1 MTTIEVTKKNEANLF
16 VTSEDTGVL
25 MEISENYTFFVPGY
39 KFMPAFKNKIWDGK
53 VRLYD
58 MRSRTLPY
66 GLLNSLADFALH
78 RGYLLKFGPGII
90 QPEDT
95 PKDLLHEFVHSLP
108 LTAHGKLITP
118 RDYQIDAFCHA
129 IRNSRAV
136 LVSPTASG
144 KSLIIYLMLRW
155 FLANEARKDS
165 EKVLIVVPTTSL
177 VEQMSKDFAEYSAVD
192 DSFDAEKEV
201 HKIYSGKEKI
211 NISSR
216 VVVTTWQSAIK
227 MTPAWFN
234 NYSMVI
240 GDEAHNFKAKSLT
253 TIMNNLTQ
261 ARFRI
266 GTTGTLD
273 GAQVHEL
280 VLTGSFGKVYRVTST
295 KALIDD
301 GSLAPLKITCLAL
314 KYSAETRK
322 IVSKYAYKDE
332 IDFLVSSVARNKFI
346 VNLALGQKGNT
357 LVLYNLVEK
366 HGKVL
371 HRMLTKACAGTKR
384 KVFFVS
390 GAVNAEERE
399 AVRELTEKETDAIIV
414 ASMGTFS
421 TGVNIRNL
429 HNLVMASPTKSQ
441 IRLLQSIG
449 RGLRISDNG
458 WTTNIYDISDDLSW
472 KKNKNF
478 TLNHALERIRIYDR
492 ERFDYRVYELDL
504 AE

>member
-1 MTTIEVTKKNEANLF
+1 MTVINVNKLDEAKLRLES
-16 VTSEDTGVL
+16 TDSGVIR
-25 MEISENYTFFVPGY
+25 EIVEHYTFFAAGY
-39 KFMPAFKNKIWDGK
+39 KFMPAFRNKVWDGK
-53 VRLYD
+53 IRLVD
-58 MRSRTLPY
+58 SRTQILPY
-66 GLLNSLADFALH
+66 GLLHSLADFALH
-78 RGYLLKFGPGII
+78 RGYRLKFGPGII

-95 PKDLLHEFVHSLP
+95 PKDLLHEYVHSLP
-108 LTAHGKLITP
+108 LTAHGQLITP

-129 IRNSRAV
+129 IRNGRSV

-155 FLANEARKDS
+155 FLDNEADPK

-177 VEQMSKDFAEYSAVD
+177 VEQMAKDFAEYSSTD
-192 DSFDAEKEV
+192 KGFDAETEV

-234 NYSMVI
+234 NYGMVI

-253 TIMNNLTQ
+253 TIMNSLGR
-261 ARFRI
+261 ARFRV

-280 VLTGSFGKVYRVTST
+280 VLTGSFGKVYKVTTT

-314 KYSAETRK
+314 KYAAETRK
-322 IVSKYAYKDE
+322 LVSKFAYKDE
-332 IDFLVSSVARNKFI
+332 IEFLVTSPARNKFI

-371 HRMLTKACAGTKR
+371 HRLITQACAGTKR

-399 AVRELTEKETDAIIV
+399 AVRELTEKESDAIIV

-429 HNLVMASPTKSQ
+429 HNLIMASPTKSQ

-449 RGLRISDNG
+449 RGLRKSDNG
-458 WTTNIYDISDDLSW
+458 WTTNIYDVSDDLSW

-478 TLNHALERIRIYDR
+478 TMNHALERIRIYDR
-492 ERFDYRVYELDL
+492 ERFDYRIFELDL
-504 AE
+504 VE